1 MLIIRQKAEM
11 LCLVKKMR
19 EMHRELKRF
28 KEGNNHVSQMVAN
41 NQVIVEEE
49 DVMTPTN
56 LQGTIELQERRE
68 PPMVE
73 VQLDPCTETD
83 EENFSQIAC

>member
-41 NQVIVEEE
+41 N
-49 DVMTPTN
+49 
-56 LQGTIELQERRE
+56 
-68 PPMVE
+68 
-73 VQLDPCTETD
+73 
-83 EENFSQIAC
+83 

>member
-28 KEGNNHVSQMVAN
+28 KEGGNNHVSQMVPN
-41 NQVIVEEE
+41 N
-49 DVMTPTN
+49 
-56 LQGTIELQERRE
+56 
-68 PPMVE
+68 
-73 VQLDPCTETD
+73 
-83 EENFSQIAC
+83 